1 MGISASMNEP
11 YDNTL
16 IGDAPSSY
24 HTKKSGSEDIK
35 GNFLNLLIA
44 QMKNQDPTNPMQNN
58 ELTTQLAQIS
68 TVEGIEK
75 LNKTVNNIVGQIDQ
89 SQALRAS
96 SLVGRGVMVSGN
108 KIVVF
113 QPTDGKDETD
123 VPGDG
128 DDTTVPTPDTKDK
141 QIRQQMGTYQ
151 ADPADAKKPD
161 GDHLFSTP
169 FGFELLTPT
178 DSLTIT
184 ITNSSGATVRT
195 INMDKKM
202 LPDVYNFSWDCTDED
217 DNPVPAGSYKF
228 TVNATLNDAQVPVKT
243 LNYALV
249 NSVSMVDG
257 TPRLDVGLGNTV
269 SLDEIRQV
277 L

>member
-1 MGISASMNEP
+1 MGISSSMNEP
-11 YDNTL
+11 YDNTI
-16 IGDAPSSY
+16 IGDRPSSY
-24 HTKKSGSEDIK
+24 HTKKSGSDDIK
-35 GNFLNLLIA
+35 GNFLTLLIT

-58 ELTTQLAQIS
+58 ELTSQLAQIS
-68 TVEGIEK
+68 TVEGIET

-108 KIVVF
+108 KIAVF
-113 QPTDGKDETD
+113 QPTNGKGEAEKPGDGKDTI
-123 VPGDG
+123 
-128 DDTTVPTPDTKDK
+128 PTPDTQNEKT
-141 QIRQQMGTYQ
+141 RQQMGTYK
-151 ADPADAKKPD
+151 ADDTDPNTPD
-161 GDHLFSTP
+161 GEHIFSTP
-169 FGFELLTPT
+169 FGFELLSPT
-178 DSLTIT
+178 DSLTIN
-184 ITNSSGATVRT
+184 ITNANGVTVRT

-217 DNPVPAGSYKF
+217 DNPVPPGNYKF

-257 TPRLDVGLGNTV
+257 NARLDIGLGNTV

>member
-1 MGISASMNEP
+1 MGISSSMNEP
-11 YDNTL
+11 YDNTI

-24 HTKKSGSEDIK
+24 HTKKSGSDDIK
-35 GNFLNLLIA
+35 GNFLTLLIT

-58 ELTTQLAQIS
+58 ELTSQLAQIS
-68 TVEGIEK
+68 TVEGIET

-113 QPTDGKDETD
+113 QPTDGKGETEK
-123 VPGDG
+123 PSDG
-128 DDTTVPTPDTKDK
+128 DNAIPTPDTQNEKT
-141 QIRQQMGTYQ
+141 RQQMGTYKADD
-151 ADPADAKKPD
+151 ADPNTPD
-161 GDHLFSTP
+161 SEHLFSTP
-169 FGFELLTPT
+169 FGFELLSPT
-178 DSLTIT
+178 DSLTIN
-184 ITNSSGATVRT
+184 ITNASGVTVRT

-217 DNPVPAGSYKF
+217 DNPVPTGSYKF

-257 TPRLDVGLGNTV
+257 GARLDVGLGNTV

>member
-1 MGISASMNEP
+1 MGISSSMNEP
-11 YDNTL
+11 YDNTI
-16 IGDAPSSY
+16 IGDTPSSY

-35 GNFLNLLIA
+35 GNFLTLLIT

-58 ELTTQLAQIS
+58 ELTSQLAQIS
-68 TVEGIEK
+68 TVEGIET

-113 QPTDGKDETD
+113 QPTDGKGETEKS
-123 VPGDG
+123 GDG
-128 DDTTVPTPDTKDK
+128 DDTIPTPDTQNEKT
-141 QIRQQMGTYQ
+141 RQQMGIYKSGDT
-151 ADPADAKKPD
+151 DPTAPSDE
-161 GDHLFSTP
+161 HLFSTP
-169 FGFELLTPT
+169 FGFELLSPT
-178 DSLTIT
+178 DSLTIN
-184 ITNSSGATVRT
+184 ITNASGATVRT
-195 INMDKKM
+195 IQMDKKM

-217 DNPVPAGSYKF
+217 DNPVPTGSYKF

-257 TPRLDVGLGNTV
+257 GARLDVGLGNTV

>member
-1 MGISASMNEP
+1 MNEP
-11 YDNTL
+11 YDNTI

-24 HTKKSGSEDIK
+24 HTKKSGSDDIK
-35 GNFLNLLIA
+35 GNFLTLLIT

-58 ELTTQLAQIS
+58 ELTSQLAQIS
-68 TVEGIEK
+68 TVEGIET

-113 QPTDGKDETD
+113 QPTDGKGETEK
-123 VPGDG
+123 PSDG
-128 DDTTVPTPDTKDK
+128 DDTIPTPDTQNEKT
-141 QIRQQMGTYQ
+141 RQQMGTYKADD
-151 ADPADAKKPD
+151 ADPNTPD
-161 GDHLFSTP
+161 SEHLFSTP
-169 FGFELLTPT
+169 FGFELLSPT
-178 DSLTIT
+178 DSLTIN
-184 ITNSSGATVRT
+184 ITNASGVTVRT

-217 DNPVPAGSYKF
+217 DNPVPTGSYKF

-257 TPRLDVGLGNTV
+257 GARLDVGLGNTV

>member
-1 MGISASMNEP
+1 MNEP
-11 YDNTL
+11 YDNTI

-24 HTKKSGSEDIK
+24 HTKKSGSDDIK
-35 GNFLNLLIA
+35 GNFLTLLIT

-58 ELTTQLAQIS
+58 ELTSQLAQIS
-68 TVEGIEK
+68 TVEGIET

-96 SLVGRGVMVSGN
+96 SLVGRGVMVAGN

-113 QPTDGKDETD
+113 QPTDGKDETEK
-123 VPGDG
+123 PGDG
-128 DDTTVPTPDTKDK
+128 DDTIPTPDTQNEKT
-141 QIRQQMGTYQ
+141 RQQMGTYK
-151 ADPADAKKPD
+151 ADDTDPNTPD
-161 GDHLFSTP
+161 SEHLFSTP
-169 FGFELLTPT
+169 FGFELLSPT
-178 DSLTIT
+178 DSLTIN
-184 ITNSSGATVRT
+184 ITNASGVTVRT

-217 DNPVPAGSYKF
+217 DNPVPTGSYKF

-257 TPRLDVGLGNTV
+257 GARLDVGLGNTV

>member
-1 MGISASMNEP
+1 MNEP
-11 YDNTL
+11 YDNTI
-16 IGDAPSSY
+16 IGDTPSSY

-35 GNFLNLLIA
+35 GNFLTLLIT

-58 ELTTQLAQIS
+58 ELTSQLAQIS
-68 TVEGIEK
+68 TVEGIET

-113 QPTDGKDETD
+113 QPTDGKGETEK
-123 VPGDG
+123 PGDG
-128 DDTTVPTPDTKDK
+128 DDTIPTPDTQNEKT
-141 QIRQQMGTYQ
+141 RQQMGIYKSGDT
-151 ADPADAKKPD
+151 DPTAPSDE
-161 GDHLFSTP
+161 HLFSTP
-169 FGFELLTPT
+169 FGFELLSPT
-178 DSLTIT
+178 DSLTIN
-184 ITNSSGATVRT
+184 ITNASGATVRT
-195 INMDKKM
+195 IQMDKKM

-217 DNPVPAGSYKF
+217 DNPVPTGSYKF

-257 TPRLDVGLGNTV
+257 GARLDVGLGNTV

>member
-11 YDNTL
+11 YDNT
-16 IGDAPSSY
+16 IVGEAPSSY
-24 HTKKSGSEDIK
+24 HTKKGGSEDIK

-96 SLVGRGVMVSGN
+96 SLVGRGVMVSGD

-113 QPTDGKDETD
+113 QPSDGKGETD
-123 VPGDG
+123 VPGD
-128 DDTTVPTPDTKDK
+128 DTTPDTTNEKTREK
-141 QIRQQMGTYQ
+141 LGTYK
-151 ADPADAKKPD
+151 ADATDTPTTD
-161 GDHLFSTP
+161 DDHLFSTP
-169 FGFELLTPT
+169 FGFELLSPT

-184 ITNSSGATVRT
+184 ISNKNGETVRT
-195 INMDKKM
+195 IKMDKKM
-202 LPDVYNFSWDCTDED
+202 LPDVYNFSWDCTDEND
-217 DNPVPAGSYKF
+217 DPVPVGSYKF

-249 NSVSMVDG
+249 NSVSMVNG
-257 TPRLDVGLGNTV
+257 EARLDVGLGNTV

>member
-1 MGISASMNEP
+1 M
-11 YDNTL
+11 
-16 IGDAPSSY
+16 
-24 HTKKSGSEDIK
+24 K
-35 GNFLNLLIA
+35 GNFLTLLIT

-58 ELTTQLAQIS
+58 ELTSQLAQIS
-68 TVEGIEK
+68 TVEGIET

-89 SQALRAS
+89 SQALKAS

-113 QPTDGKDETD
+113 QPTDGKGEAEK
-123 VPGDG
+123 PGDG
-128 DDTTVPTPDTKDK
+128 SDTMPTPDTQNEKT
-141 QIRQQMGTYQ
+141 RQQMGAYKADD
-151 ADPADAKKPD
+151 ADPNTS
-161 GDHLFSTP
+161 GDEHLFSTP
-169 FGFELLTPT
+169 FGFELLSPT
-178 DSLTIT
+178 DSLTIN
-184 ITNSSGATVRT
+184 ITNGSGVTVRT
-195 INMDKKM
+195 IKMDKKM

-217 DNPVPAGSYKF
+217 DNPVPTGSYKF

-257 TPRLDVGLGNTV
+257 GARLDVGLGNTV

>member
-11 YDNTL
+11 TDNTI

-35 GNFLNLLIA
+35 GNFLTLLIT

-58 ELTTQLAQIS
+58 ELTSQLAQIS
-68 TVEGIEK
+68 TVEGIET

-96 SLVGRGVMVSGN
+96 SLVGHGVMVSGN

-113 QPTDGKDETD
+113 QPTDGKGETEK
-123 VPGDG
+123 PGNG
-128 DDTTVPTPDTKDK
+128 DDTIPTPDTQNEKT
-141 QIRQQMGTYQ
+141 RQQMGTYKSEGT
-151 ADPADAKKPD
+151 DPTTPSDE
-161 GDHLFSTP
+161 HLFSTP
-169 FGFELLTPT
+169 FGFELLSPT
-178 DSLTIT
+178 DSLTIN
-184 ITNSSGATVRT
+184 ITNASGVTVRT
-195 INMDKKM
+195 IQMDKKM

-217 DNPVPAGSYKF
+217 DNPVPTGSYKF

-257 TPRLDVGLGNTV
+257 GARLDVGLGNTV

>member
-1 MGISASMNEP
+1 MGISSSMNEP
-11 YDNTL
+11 YDNTI

-24 HTKKSGSEDIK
+24 HTKKSGSDDIK
-35 GNFLNLLIA
+35 GNFLTLLIT

-58 ELTTQLAQIS
+58 ELTSQLAQIS
-68 TVEGIEK
+68 TVEGIET

-113 QPTDGKDETD
+113 QPADGKGETEK
-123 VPGDG
+123 
-128 DDTTVPTPDTKDK
+128 T
-141 QIRQQMGTYQ
+141 RQQMGTYKSEST
-151 ADPADAKKPD
+151 DPTAPSDE
-161 GDHLFSTP
+161 HLFSTP
-169 FGFELLTPT
+169 FGFELLSPT
-178 DSLTIT
+178 DSLTIN
-184 ITNSSGATVRT
+184 ITNASGVTVRT

-202 LPDVYNFSWDCTDED
+202 LPDVYNFSWDCTDEN
-217 DNPVPAGSYKF
+217 DNPVPPGSYKF

-257 TPRLDVGLGNTV
+257 SARLDVGLGNTV

>member
-1 MGISASMNEP
+1 MGISSSMNEP
-11 YDNTL
+11 YDNTI

-24 HTKKSGSEDIK
+24 HTKKSGSDDIK
-35 GNFLNLLIA
+35 GNFLTLLIT

-58 ELTTQLAQIS
+58 ELTSQLAQIS
-68 TVEGIEK
+68 TVEGIET

-113 QPTDGKDETD
+113 QPTDGKGETEK
-123 VPGDG
+123 PSDG
-128 DDTTVPTPDTKDK
+128 DDAIPTPDTQNEKT
-141 QIRQQMGTYQ
+141 RQQMGTYKADD
-151 ADPADAKKPD
+151 ADPNTPD
-161 GDHLFSTP
+161 SEHLFSTP
-169 FGFELLTPT
+169 FGFELLSPT
-178 DSLTIT
+178 DSLTIN
-184 ITNSSGATVRT
+184 ITNASGVTVRT

-217 DNPVPAGSYKF
+217 DNPVPTGSYKF

-257 TPRLDVGLGNTV
+257 GARLDVGLGNTV